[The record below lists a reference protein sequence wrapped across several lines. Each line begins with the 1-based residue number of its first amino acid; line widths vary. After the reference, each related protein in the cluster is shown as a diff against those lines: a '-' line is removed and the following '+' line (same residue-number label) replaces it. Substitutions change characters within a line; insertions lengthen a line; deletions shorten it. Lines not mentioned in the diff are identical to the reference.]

1 MNSDKFPQ
9 LQDRAASSL
18 VDKFAAMKEHAEH
31 VIAEKVEQMKANGEA
46 HELTDDEERMLL
58 AYKAF
63 NARSKPG
70 SVFSWRTPKT
80 AGIVLPTTTSLI
92 HDPQQVSARPY
103 GGGPPVSP
111 PKNTHP
117 NFAALLLPLLIVACF
132 AADASA
138 CNRCGLFGRRCRFSS
153 HIQHVAYAP
162 PSTSTNIIFNNLYPA
177 SPYLLAQ
184 GGQSIYGVQSAAGAY
199 GDSPALFMDRAAR
212 FTELALQQSG
222 DATAAFNET
231 GRLAL
236 ELNDAADRRAKNTAL
251 ALSAMEA
258 NREPSSQ
265 VLQIQIQDG
274 VMSIVQPPAAQP
286 LEAPAIITAATC
298 AKCHTGEKPPKGIV
312 LDGSQPFDLEA
323 AMTAVISGKMP
334 PKLSVPLTP
343 QEKAAVTAGLFR
355 LQSGDLQ

>member
-1 MNSDKFPQ
+1 MRF
-9 LQDRAASSL
+9 L
-18 VDKFAAMKEHAEH
+18 
-31 VIAEKVEQMKANGEA
+31 IALIAG
-46 HELTDDEERMLL
+46 LL
-58 AYKAF
+58 M
-63 NARSKPG
+63 G
-70 SVFSWRTPKT
+70 VVT
-80 AGIVLPTTTSLI
+80 
-92 HDPQQVSARPY
+92 
-103 GGGPPVSP
+103 
-111 PKNTHP
+111 
-117 NFAALLLPLLIVACF
+117 
-132 AADASA
+132 ADASA
-138 CNRCGLFGRRCRFSS
+138 CGRCGLFGRRCRFSS
-153 HIQHVAYAP
+153 HHVAAVAYAP
-162 PSTSTNIIFNNLYPA
+162 PTSTNIIFNNLYPA

-184 GGQSIYGVQSAAGAY
+184 GGQSIYGVQTAAGAY

-286 LEAPAIITAATC
+286 LEAPAIVTAVTC
-298 AKCHTGEKPPKGIV
+298 AKCHTGDKPPKGIV
-312 LDGSQPFDLEA
+312 LDGSQPFDLEK
-323 AMTAVISGKMP
+323 AMAAVIAGKMP
-334 PKLSVPLTP
+334 PKLPAPLTP
-343 QEKAAVTAGLFR
+343 SEKAAVNAGLFR